1 MGGALP
7 PERQTS
13 IYRSKDSEFLLHEG
27 EVKLGKF
34 SRDQLTEPRTQKDEK
49 VILGR
54 GNSKGLVNGMHLSCP
69 RWGQVRD

>member
-1 MGGALP
+1 M
-7 PERQTS
+7 
-13 IYRSKDSEFLLHEG
+13 
-27 EVKLGKF
+27 KLGKF